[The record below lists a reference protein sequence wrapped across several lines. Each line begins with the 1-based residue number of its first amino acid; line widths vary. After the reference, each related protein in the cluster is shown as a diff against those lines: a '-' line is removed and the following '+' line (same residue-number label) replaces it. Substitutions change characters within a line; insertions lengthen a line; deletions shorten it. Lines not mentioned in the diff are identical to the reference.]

1 MWLPRVTGRPAGCAP
16 AHGAPLG
23 WVGGPG
29 RDPGALTDQQE
40 GGPGR
45 PARCPLEPAAPPF
58 LFFFLLS
65 SFSSSLPHSL
75 PAPGAPG
82 AHSASPRAWL
92 FHPSEATCRADRPAS
107 VLWPTRAAQPDA
119 LQAGRGVASGRL
131 LLLVAVEPRLR
142 GLAALTLGDGDPVS
156 PGRSAAGVAGSCGRG
171 FCFSF
176 SRPLHTASRPG
187 CPGLPCPQQRVRGPC
202 LHAPPALGAPCAP

>member
-1 MWLPRVTGRPAGCAP
+1 MGPHWAGRAALVGTLVHSLISRRGDPAAP
-16 AHGAPLG
+16 
-23 WVGGPG
+23 
-29 RDPGALTDQQE
+29 
-40 GGPGR
+40 
-45 PARCPLEPAAPPF
+45 PAASLEPAAPPF

-65 SFSSSLPHSL
+65 FFSSSLPHSP

-131 LLLVAVEPRLR
+131 LLLVAGEPRLR

-176 SRPLHTASRPG
+176 SRPLHTAFRPG
-187 CPGLPCPQQRVRGPC
+187 CPGLPCPQQRVRGP
-202 LHAPPALGAPCAP
+202 LPSALWAHPKGGDRD

>member
-1 MWLPRVTGRPAGCAP
+1 MWLPRVTGRPAGCTP

-23 WVGGPG
+23 W
-29 RDPGALTDQQE
+29 A
-40 GGPGR
+40 GR

-65 SFSSSLPHSL
+65 FLSSSLPHSP
-75 PAPGAPG
+75 PAPRSSRGPLRV
-82 AHSASPRAWL
+82 SASLAFSSVRGHA
-92 FHPSEATCRADRPAS
+92 RADRPAS

-131 LLLVAVEPRLR
+131 LLLVAGEPRLR

-176 SRPLHTASRPG
+176 SRPLHTAFRPG

-202 LHAPPALGAPCAP
+202 LHAPPALGPRALRESHPNGCG